1 MVLKENKNLC
11 RLLKKTVWEYWV
23 LLEKSGRWLWIV
35 DIASVSIPLHN
46 WISSNTQIVPNSP
59 QNINYASYQ

>member
-1 MVLKENKNLC
+1 MVQKENKNLAGFW
-11 RLLKKTVWEYWV
+11 KKLVWEYWV

-46 WISSNTQIVPNSP
+46 WISSNTQIVLK
-59 QNINYASYQ
+59 